1 MIRYAL
7 RCDKEHRFDSWFGSS
22 ADFDRLKAAGLVAC
36 AVCGSV
42 AVEKELM
49 APSIGSAVGEVLPP
63 GAPQDPAMPASPGP
77 LSQPL
82 SPAEQALAELRKRIE
97 ATAENVGRG
106 FAAEARRIHA
116 GEAPERPI
124 IGEARLVEARAL
136 IEDGIPVAPLPWGN
150 RRSN

>member
-7 RCDKEHRFDSWFGSS
+7 RCDREHRFDSWFGSS
-22 ADFDRLKAAGLVAC
+22 ADFDRLKGAGLVAC

-42 AVEKELM
+42 SVEKELM

-63 GAPQDPAMPASPGP
+63 AAPATPATPGP

-82 SPAEQALAELRKRIE
+82 SPAEQALAELRTRIE
-97 ATAENVGRG
+97 AVSDNVGRE

-124 IGEARLVEARAL
+124 IGEARPAEARAL